1 MKDFNDILYKLAAS
15 PIGVALKVGVWA
27 AIGWL
32 VANVDSL
39 NLHPAVAV
47 AIAAG
52 GVVLTDALNPEDIR
66 FGAGSMK

>member
-1 MKDFNDILYKLAAS
+1 MKELSDLLYKLAAS
-15 PIGVALKVGVWA
+15 PVGVAVKVGVWA

-39 NLHPAVAV
+39 NVHPMVAV
-47 AIAAG
+47 AITAA

-66 FGAGSMK
+66 FGKGAMK

>member
-1 MKDFNDILYKLAAS
+1 MYEFNELLYKIAAS
-15 PIGVALKVGVWA
+15 PVGVALKVGVWA

-47 AIAAG
+47 AIAAA
-52 GVVLTDALNPEDIR
+52 GVVLTDALNPEDSR
-66 FGAGSMK
+66 FGKNAIK